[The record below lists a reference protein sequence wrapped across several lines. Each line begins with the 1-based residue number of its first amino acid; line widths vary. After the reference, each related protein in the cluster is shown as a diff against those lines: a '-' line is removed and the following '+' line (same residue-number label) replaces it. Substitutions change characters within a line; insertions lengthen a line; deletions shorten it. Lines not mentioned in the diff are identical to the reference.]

1 MTRFAGATLA
11 LLLAGCAIPNVETAV
26 ERIDSAGLVPA
37 GPAAPAIGAKWWTA
51 LGDPQLDRIVADAL
65 AGNPTLDTAAA
76 RVRQAQ
82 AALSLRDANNGPNIT
97 FDTNTQ
103 VQRLSGAYIY
113 PPPYGGSVYFV
124 GTAATNLSWDLDLFG
139 KQKEAIRGALAGLRG
154 AQLDAAS
161 ARLMLAGSVAQSYFE
176 LVRAERQTELAART
190 IKTREGYVHL
200 VDVRMRNQLASK
212 LDAEAAQTLLAQA
225 RQALAQAKGARV
237 LAIDALAALSG
248 QGPAYAAAIGP
259 TAIRAGDPLALPAT
273 VPADLLARRADIA
286 AAQARI
292 AAATHGREEA
302 RRAFYPDVNLIG
314 LAGLQSLGLPELFGL
329 GAATVGGGPA
339 IHLPLFD
346 NGRLKADLVGRTAEL
361 DLAIASYNDTVL
373 QAVRHTADAIARVRS
388 LDTQRTHSSAVVRG
402 FSETNRLNGIRVQ
415 SGLNSRLD
423 LVDTDIRLLDAELA
437 DANLAAD
444 AQIARVQLVIALGGG
459 FDPAGISQ

>member
-1 MTRFAGATLA
+1 MKRLAGAALA
-11 LLLAGCAIPNVETAV
+11 LLLAGCAIPHVETAV
-26 ERIDSAGLVPA
+26 KPVDARSIVPA
-37 GPAAPAIGAKWWTA
+37 GTTTPAIDATWWTA
-51 LGDPQLDRIVADAL
+51 LGDPQLDRLIADAL

-82 AALSLRDANNGPNIT
+82 AALSARRADNGPNVT
-97 FDTNTQ
+97 LDTNTQ

-124 GTAATNLSWDLDLFG
+124 GTVGANLAWDLDLFG
-139 KQKEAIRGALAGLRG
+139 KQKEAIRGAAAGVRG

-176 LVRAERQTELAART
+176 LVRAERQADIAART
-190 IKTREGYVHL
+190 IHTREGYVRL
-200 VDVRMRNQLASK
+200 VEVRIRSQLASK

-225 RQALAQAKGARV
+225 RGALIEAQGARV
-237 LAIDALAALSG
+237 LAVDALAALAG
-248 QGPAYAAAIGP
+248 KGPDYAAAIGP
-259 TAIRAGDPLALPAT
+259 AAVRADTLALPAT

-302 RRAFYPDVNLIG
+302 RRAFYPDVNLLG
-314 LAGLQSLGLPELFGL
+314 LAGFQSLGLPELFGL

-361 DLAIASYNDTVL
+361 DLAIANYNDTVL
-373 QAVRHTADAIARVRS
+373 QAVRQTADAIARIRS
-388 LDTQRTHSSAVVRG
+388 LDAERAQSGAVVRG
-402 FSETNRLNGIRVQ
+402 FGETNRLNGIRVQ

-423 LVDTDIRLLDAELA
+423 LIDTDIRLLDAELT
-437 DANLAAD
+437 DANLATNAH
-444 AQIARVQLVIALGGG
+444 IARVQLVIALGGG
-459 FDPAGISQ
+459 FDPAGIPQ